1 MKRHS
6 RDEIIRALGL
16 QTHRRSE
23 FDLLLILER
32 LQSEDLIG
40 EDREFALSE
49 LFSQYLE
56 VQRIRAGLRP
66 GRDRLA
72 ILDLYR
78 SNAED
83 WLGWIDG
90 KDSLASGLQ
99 EIIAECN
106 KPDFEHIKRIAE
118 ALADFERRR
127 ISGEQT
133 RRANQPRKRNPFNQ
147 IIYDELAK
155 KWPEGLSEPEF
166 IEILKG
172 MEGTSIVRQVG
183 PVNIELDDPDT
194 GYFDDIPISGVRR
207 RLTDMR
213 KQIAADKSQEPARVN

>member
-32 LQSEDLIG
+32 LQYEDLIG

-127 ISGEQT
+127 TSGEQT
-133 RRANQPRKRNPFNQ
+133 RRANHPRKRDPFNQ

-155 KWPEGLSEPEF
+155 KWPEGLSEPKF
-166 IEILKG
+166 IEILQG
-172 MEGTSIVRQVG
+172 MEGTSIVRKVG

-194 GYFDDIPISGVRR
+194 DYSKDILRSGIRR
-207 RLTDMR
+207 RMTQER
-213 KQIAADKSQEPARVN
+213 KRIKADKSR